1 MKRTPLLI
9 TIGIIALIAGGLFA
23 YQKFFRPQ
31 KLTPW
36 DLIPSGAVAVY
47 EASTCQECIEPVKAT
62 SIWQIIM
69 KAALHNKNRDSL
81 QNIVSLLNNQKP
93 GTLVSLHVTR
103 KDDFDFIFYLPLT
116 DQNERLLVEANVAD
130 WSGKPNIRTA
140 QRTFNAATIHEL
152 SSADATFSWTL
163 LDNVWIGSFT
173 PFLIEDVIRVFGS
186 DDRSTFRQR
195 LGSIYQMPKL
205 KNDAGNLYIHLQNFS
220 RWLSVF
226 SPEINADLI
235 RHFGRA
241 AVLDI
246 KAAQKN
252 LVLNGFSIE
261 EGSAGSVLTVFR
273 DQFPTSFDI
282 KQYVSNRTVFLATY
296 GISEGLDFGVR
307 LSRYPE
313 RRKVLEDTLIQLA
326 RTLNVNLRDLYTAVD
341 NEVGVC
347 YVESS
352 RNDLSRVLIVETES
366 PDTWMS
372 TLNRMA
378 SRFSVDTVFFEPF
391 GDYEIRELPVFRF
404 PEKLF
409 APFVNGFDHSYYTVV
424 GNTILI
430 GEDLEELKAFLEDI
444 EQEETWG
451 KSVAQNRFLESTLL
465 ESNVSLYINTPRIW
479 NILRGSLNEKWVT
492 FIRDNRSLLSSV
504 GMGAIQF
511 SHLNESFYTNVAW
524 QYEPYEPRTPTPRQ
538 EQMLVTTFHAPLRGH
553 PFVVRSHVDR
563 SLEVLVQDSLNHIH
577 LVSSTGNALWS
588 KQMEGPII
596 GELFQ
601 VDYYKN
607 GKLQYLFATEG
618 KLHIIDRLG
627 NYVPPFPVDVPA
639 KDIEY
644 LSLVDYDHSKNY
656 RFLITDK
663 SGKIWMFDK
672 QGTNLEGWTP
682 NNVEDNLFT
691 SARHHRIRGRDY
703 LIAIRRDGRAYL
715 KNRRGEMQRGFP
727 LNLDAR
733 PAGDYFLEVGST
745 IDKSDF
751 ILVSSDGFKIR
762 FNPAGKIQ
770 SRETLIKSSISSR
783 FSLVKERN
791 GKSYCIVRQDPG
803 NLTILDANGKSV
815 VTNPYLGMNP
825 VVVRYY
831 DFGAGSVYYSLTDQL
846 QNLTYIY
853 DESGALLT
861 SPPVESSSCDL
872 QPSKSGKVTAYL
884 TYKGSLMVKPLP

>member
-1 MKRTPLLI
+1 VKRTPLLI
-9 TIGIIALIAGGLFA
+9 TIGVIALIAGGIFA
-23 YQKFFRPQ
+23 YQKFFRPH

-36 DLIPSGAVAVY
+36 ELIPSGAVAVY
-47 EASTCQECIEPVKAT
+47 EPSSCQECIEPVKAT

-69 KAALHNKNRDSL
+69 KAALYNKERDSL
-81 QNIVSLLNNQKP
+81 QNIISLLNEQKP
-93 GTLVSLHVTR
+93 GSLVSLHVTR
-103 KDDFDFIFYLPLT
+103 KDDFDFIFYLPLA
-116 DQNERLLVEANVAD
+116 DKNERLIVEATALD
-130 WSGKPNIRTA
+130 WSRKPGIRPT
-140 QRTFNAATIHEL
+140 QRMFNSITINEL
-152 SSADATFSWTL
+152 STAGTTFSWTV
-163 LDNVWIGSFT
+163 LDDVWVGSFT
-173 PFLIEDVIRVFGS
+173 PFLLEDVIRVFGS
-186 DDRSTFRQR
+186 DQRSTFRQR

-226 SPEINADLI
+226 SPVINADLI

-313 RRKVLEDTLIQLA
+313 RRKVLEDTLIQIA
-326 RTLNVNLRDLYTAVD
+326 RSLNVNIRDLYTAVD
-341 NEVGVC
+341 NEIGVC

-352 RNDLSRVLIVETES
+352 QNKLSRVLIVETES
-366 PDTWMS
+366 PETWLS

-391 GDYEIRELPVFRF
+391 GDYEIRQLPVYRF

-409 APFVNGFDHSYYTVV
+409 APFVNGFDHTYYTSV
-424 GNTILI
+424 GNTVII

-479 NILRGSLNEKWVT
+479 NILRESLNEKWVT

-538 EQMLVTTFHAPLRGH
+538 EQMLITTFPNSLRGEA
-553 PFVVRSHVDR
+553 FVVRSHVDK
-563 SLEVLVQDSLNHIH
+563 SLEVLVQDSLNQIH

-588 KQMEGPII
+588 KQMNGPII

-618 KLHIIDRLG
+618 QLHIIDRLG
-627 NYVPPFPVDVPA
+627 NYVPPFPVTVAA

-644 LSLVDYDHSKNY
+644 LSLVDYDHSRNY
-656 RFLITDK
+656 RFLVTDRT
-663 SGKIWMFDK
+663 GKVWMYDK

-682 NNVEDNLFT
+682 RNVEDNLFT
-691 SARHHRIRGRDY
+691 PARHHRIRGRDF

-715 KNRRGEMQRGFP
+715 MNRRGEMQRGFP

-733 PAGDYFLEVGST
+733 PAGDYFLDVGST
-745 IDKSDF
+745 IENSDF
-751 ILVSSDGFKIR
+751 VIISSDGFRIR
-762 FNPAGKIQ
+762 FNPAAKIQ
-770 SRETLIKSSISSR
+770 SREALIKSSISSR
-783 FSLVKERN
+783 FSLVKERS

-803 NLTILDANGKSV
+803 SLTIFDANEKSII
-815 VTNPYLGMNP
+815 TNPYIGMNA

-831 DFGAGSVYYSLTDQL
+831 DFGAGSVYYTITDQV

-853 DESGALLT
+853 DQSGTLLT
-861 SPPVESSSCDL
+861 SPPLESTSCDL
-872 QPSKSGKVTAYL
+872 HPGKSGKVTAYL
-884 TYKGSLMVKPLP
+884 TYRGSLMVKPLP